1 MKRLGLTL
9 AFVLGMLGVT
19 AVQAGFVGN
28 TVTYDLR
35 HPGIGGSVYGTDTG
49 LIANGTVLGPLYSG
63 QANAVFTD
71 TSILFNNETCCQW
84 IDDVFYVI
92 SGTGLGITGV
102 TINWGGTNQPGG
114 LDASD
119 ITFDA
124 DNIYIDVGGLILD
137 PANYFAINVSFD
149 VPEPAALVLFGIALA
164 GLGFARRK
172 TV

>member
-9 AFVLGMLGVT
+9 AFVLGMLGFT
-19 AVQAGFVGN
+19 AAQAGFVGN

-35 HPGIGGSVYGTDTG
+35 YPGAGGSIYGSDTD
-49 LIANGTVLGPLYSG
+49 LIANGTVLGPIYSG

-71 TSILFNNETCCQW
+71 TSILFNNESCCQW
-84 IDDVFYVI
+84 ISDVFYVI
-92 SGTGLGITGV
+92 TGADLGITGV
-102 TINWGGTNQPGG
+102 TINWGATNQPGG

-124 DNIYIDVGGLILD
+124 NNIYINVGGLVLD
-137 PANYFAINVSFD
+137 PANYFTIDVSFD
-149 VPEPAALVLFGIALA
+149 VPEPAALALFGIALA

-172 TV
+172 AV